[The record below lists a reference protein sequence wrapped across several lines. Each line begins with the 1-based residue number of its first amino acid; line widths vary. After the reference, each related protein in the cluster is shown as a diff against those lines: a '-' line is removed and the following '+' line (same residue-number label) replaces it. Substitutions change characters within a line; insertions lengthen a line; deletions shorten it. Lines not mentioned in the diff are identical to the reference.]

1 MKKYFLVLA
10 LTVALSGCAE
20 VQKKHGSLASG
31 NREVNQAYYKT
42 QALKLESAKR
52 LISEN
57 RISAATEILLSICSA
72 KGVSGVTDEAMFR
85 LALLYLGTGQGRSE
99 MIQSQQ
105 ILEKLQREFPSS
117 SWKPHAASLT
127 ELIATLNRKI
137 RSLKGENVS
146 LSKENRE
153 LRLNIEKLK
162 IVDVEQELKDKR

>member
-1 MKKYFLVLA
+1 MKKYCLVLA
-10 LTVALSGCAE
+10 MTVALSGCAE
-20 VQKKHGSLASG
+20 VQKKQGSLASG
-31 NREVNQAYYKT
+31 NREVKQAYYKA

-99 MIQSQQ
+99 IIQSQQ

-162 IVDVEQELKDKR
+162 IIDVEQELKDKR